1 MATPP
6 DDRQDDDIDVDLE
19 AKPADDAPEFE
30 DPSDGPSDGPSE
42 GPPAEA
48 VEPLPS
54 VASPPEAGS
63 APPRAH
69 IFAFA
74 SGRGGTGRSLL
85 AANVAVYLAQTGKK
99 VVAIDADPAGGSLHL
114 LLGMPRPPRGFGEF
128 LRARVDGLTELI
140 VDTPVAG
147 VGLIGGEGSAF
158 GGPRPKQTA
167 KNILA
172 ALEELEVDAVV
183 LDLGPP
189 DSTLGLDLWLA
200 ADVPIL
206 VTLPD
211 PASIEATYRFVKSGF
226 VRRLRATRG
235 LDKLVTNPQGP
246 PRAALDLYRT
256 ARDGGGPADRLEQE
270 IRRYRPRFIVNQ
282 TRTLP
287 DLKLGGWMQAAA
299 RRRLGHPLEYLGHV
313 ESDETV
319 WLAAR
324 RRRPLMAEYPE
335 AKVAKNIERIA
346 RRLLSPGAEA
356 ERTTLGPLRLEEDQ
370 TYYEILETEP
380 GVSDEEVRR
389 AYRTLKEIY
398 GSSSPVIAGLYDEQE
413 LTDLHARANAA
424 HDTLFAPERRRVYD
438 LSLPEADL
446 ARAVRAAAAN
456 GGRRAP
462 GLPGPSEDRHESP
475 EPVLEVGDEVS
486 GAVLRKIRE
495 ARGIELGDIAHKT
508 KISERHLR
516 AIEDERFGDMPAAV
530 YVRGYIMEYARAIRI
545 DAQKAAGS
553 YLRRYNAR
561 NAPPG
566 EGPAAD

>member
-6 DDRQDDDIDVDLE
+6 DSPDDDLDVEL
-19 AKPADDAPEFE
+19 DAPATAA
-30 DPSDGPSDGPSE
+30 DGEASE
-42 GPPAEA
+42 PVEA
-48 VEPLPS
+48 VEAASLPELPPPG
-54 VASPPEAGS
+54 ASEA
-63 APPRAH
+63 PTRPH
-69 IFAFA
+69 ILAFA
-74 SGRGGTGRSLL
+74 AGRGGTGRSLL

-114 LLGMPRPPRGFGEF
+114 LLGTPRPPRGFGEL

-147 VGLIGGEGSAF
+147 VGLVGGEGAAF

-167 KNILA
+167 KGILGA
-172 ALEELEVDAVV
+172 IEALEVDYVV

-200 ADVPIL
+200 ADVPVL

-246 PRAALDLYRT
+246 PRAALDLFRT
-256 ARDGGGPADRLEQE
+256 AREGGGPAERLEME

-346 RRLLSPGAEA
+346 RRVLSGES
-356 ERTTLGPLRLEEDQ
+356 ERVAPPGPLRLEEDQ

-398 GSSSPVIAGLYDEQE
+398 AASSPVIAGLYDEQE

-456 GGRRAP
+456 STRGKSS
-462 GLPGPSEDRHESP
+462 LPGPAEERSESP
-475 EPVLEVGDEVS
+475 EPLLEVGEEVS
-486 GAVLRKIRE
+486 GAALRKIRE
-495 ARGIELGDIAHKT
+495 ARGIELGDIAHRT

-530 YVRGYIMEYARAIRI
+530 YVRGYVMEYARAIRI
-545 DAQKAAGS
+545 DVQKAVDS
-553 YLRRYNAR
+553 YLRRYRAR
-561 NAPPG
+561 TAPAEAVVKEPI
-566 EGPAAD
+566 

>member
-1 MATPP
+1 MC
-6 DDRQDDDIDVDLE
+6 
-19 AKPADDAPEFE
+19 
-30 DPSDGPSDGPSE
+30 
-42 GPPAEA
+42 
-48 VEPLPS
+48 
-54 VASPPEAGS
+54 
-63 APPRAH
+63 
-69 IFAFA
+69 
-74 SGRGGTGRSLL
+74 
-85 AANVAVYLAQTGKK
+85 
-99 VVAIDADPAGGSLHL
+99 
-114 LLGMPRPPRGFGEF
+114 
-128 LRARVDGLTELI
+128 
-140 VDTPVAG
+140 
-147 VGLIGGEGSAF
+147 SAF

-167 KNILA
+167 KGILT
-172 ALEELEVDAVV
+172 ALEALEVDYIV

-246 PRAALDLYRT
+246 PRAALDLFRV
-256 ARDGGGPADRLEQE
+256 AREGGGPAERLEQE

-299 RRRLGHPLEYLGHV
+299 RRRLGHAFDYLGHV

-346 RRLLSPGAEA
+346 RRLLSGES
-356 ERTTLGPLRLEEDQ
+356 ERATPPGPLRLEEDQ

-398 GSSSPVIAGLYDEQE
+398 GASSPVIAGLYDEQE

-456 GGRRAP
+456 STRRP
-462 GLPGPSEDRHESP
+462 GLPGHAEDRHESP
-475 EPVLEVGDEVS
+475 EPVLEVGEEVS

-495 ARGIELGDIAHKT
+495 ARGIELGDIAHRT

-516 AIEDERFGDMPAAV
+516 AIEDERYGDMPAAV
-530 YVRGYIMEYARAIRI
+530 YVRGYVTEYARSIRI
-545 DAQKAAGS
+545 DVQKAVES

-561 NAPPG
+561 NAPPVTTAAG
-566 EGPAAD
+566 E